1 MASSERSSIRQ
12 RALGAVFRNAL
23 LSWQVG
29 LTVLITFVLYF
40 FIGGNIAIPGWQD
53 WFWLVGG
60 GFAAIS
66 FLLAVMTDPEASQA
80 AVSREFER
88 QFDLG
93 TIRNRV
99 ARKHLQDALEYRRN
113 MLTLA
118 KAAKGSLRTHLVTTV
133 EDVNDW
139 IGHMYDL
146 AKHLDGFEDNDL
158 VRRDREQVPQQLQ
171 KVKTRLER
179 EQDPVV
185 RRDLERQVS
194 NLEQQLMNLD
204 ATINSA
210 RRAEIQLESTLSSLG
225 TVYAQMARLNTN
237 EVDSGRAQR
246 LRLEIQDEVAG
257 LQDTIDAMDEVQ
269 TQQLKLRL

>member
-1 MASSERSSIRQ
+1 
-12 RALGAVFRNAL
+12 
-23 LSWQVG
+23 
-29 LTVLITFVLYF
+29 
-40 FIGGNIAIPGWQD
+40 
-53 WFWLVGG
+53 
-60 GFAAIS
+60 
-66 FLLAVMTDPEASQA
+66 
-80 AVSREFER
+80 
-88 QFDLG
+88 
-93 TIRNRV
+93 
-99 ARKHLQDALEYRRN
+99 

-118 KAAKGSLRTHLVTTV
+118 KAAKGSLRTHLITTV
-133 EDVNDW
+133 EDINDW

-158 VRRDREQVPQQLQ
+158 VRRDREQVPQQIQ

-185 RRDLERQVS
+185 RKDLERQVG

-246 LRLEIQDEVAG
+246 LRLEIQDEVTG
-257 LQDTIDAMDEVQ
+257 LQDTIDAMEEVQ
-269 TQQLKLRL
+269 SQQLKLRL

>member
-29 LTVLITFVLYF
+29 LTVLITLVLYF
-40 FIGGNIAIPGWQD
+40 FVGGNIAIPGWQD

-60 GFAAIS
+60 GFAAVS
-66 FLLAVMTDPEASQA
+66 FLIAVMTDPESSQA

-93 TIRNRV
+93 NIRNRV

-118 KAAKGSLRTHLVTTV
+118 KAAKGSLRTHLITTV
-133 EDVNDW
+133 EDINDW

-158 VRRDREQVPQQLQ
+158 VRRDREQVPQQIQ
-171 KVKTRLER
+171 KVKTRLDR

-185 RRDLERQVS
+185 RKDLERQVA

-246 LRLEIQDEVAG
+246 LRLEIQDEVTG
-257 LQDTIDAMDEVQ
+257 LQDTIDAMEEVQ
-269 TQQLKLRL
+269 SQQLKLTL

>member
-60 GFAAIS
+60 GFAAVS
-66 FLLAVMTDPEASQA
+66 FLLAVMTDPESSQA

-118 KAAKGSLRTHLVTTV
+118 KAAKGSLRTHLITTV
-133 EDVNDW
+133 DDVNDW
-139 IGHMYDL
+139 VGHMYDL

-158 VRRDREQVPQQLQ
+158 VRRDREQVPQQIQ

-179 EQDPVV
+179 EQDAVV
-185 RRDLERQVS
+185 RRDLERQVA

-269 TQQLKLRL
+269 TQQLKLRP

>member
-1 MASSERSSIRQ
+1 MASPDRSSIRQ

-23 LSWQVG
+23 LSWQVA
-29 LTVLITFVLYF
+29 LTVVITLVLYF
-40 FIGGNIAIPGWQD
+40 FVGGNIAIPGWQD

-60 GFAAIS
+60 GLAAAA
-66 FLLAVMTDPEASQA
+66 FLVAVMTDPQASQEA
-80 AVSREFER
+80 IAREFEK

-93 TIRNRV
+93 QIRNRV

-113 MLTLA
+113 MLNLA
-118 KAAKGSLRTHLVTTV
+118 KGAKGSLRIHLMTTV
-133 EDVNDW
+133 DDINDW

-146 AKHLDGFEDNDL
+146 AKHLDGFEDNEL
-158 VRRDREQVPQQLQ
+158 VRRDREQVPGQLA
-171 KVKTRLER
+171 KVKQRLER
-179 EQDPVV
+179 EADPTV
-185 RRDLERQVS
+185 RKDLERQVA

-225 TVYAQMARLNTN
+225 TVYAQMARLNTT

-246 LRLEIQDEVAG
+246 LRLEIQDEVTS

-269 TQQLKLRL
+269 AQQLRLR